1 MTPEIPET
9 TSTPE
14 DSETPAGPAVPETP
28 AIPETFETA
37 GLSAAAAASVVP
49 ELLADP
55 AASGA
60 LARFDGYRA
69 LVTGAG
75 RGIGAAIARRLAAE
89 GAWVLVTDLDG
100 ARAAQVAAEI
110 REHGGTA
117 DSLACDVAD
126 RAAVEAAV
134 AHAVSV
140 FGGLDVLVNN
150 AYACT
155 PDAALFEDEPDET
168 WQRDLDITLSGAY
181 RCARAALPHLAAS
194 GRGAIVGIGSVN
206 GVQDFGNH
214 AYSAAK
220 AGLAS
225 LTRTLAGHA
234 GPRGVRVNLVTP
246 GTIRTDAWSGRE
258 AELAKVSGLY
268 PLGRVGEP
276 DDIAGAVAFLASR
289 DAAWITGTTL
299 CVDGG
304 LTAVNTGFRQA
315 LAHD

>member
-1 MTPEIPET
+1 MT
-9 TSTPE
+9 
-14 DSETPAGPAVPETP
+14 
-28 AIPETFETA
+28 
-37 GLSAAAAASVVP
+37 SAALS
-49 ELLADP
+49 
-55 AASGA
+55 
-60 LARFDGYRA
+60 RFDEYGV
-69 LVTGAG
+69 LITGAAQ
-75 RGIGAAIARRLAAE
+75 GIGAATARRLAAE
-89 GAWVLVTDLDG
+89 GARVLVTDLDG
-100 ARAAQVAAEI
+100 DRAEAVAAQIRESGGAAE
-110 REHGGTA
+110 A
-117 DSLACDVAD
+117 LSCDVAD
-126 RAAVEAAV
+126 RAAVEGAV

-155 PDAALFEDEPDET
+155 PDAALFEDEPDEV

-194 GRGAIVGIGSVN
+194 GRGAIVSIGSVN

-234 GPRGVRVNLVTP
+234 GPRGVRVNLVAP
-246 GTIRTDAWSGRE
+246 GTVRTGGWADRE
-258 AELAKVSGLY
+258 AELARVSGLY

-276 DDIAGAVAFLASR
+276 EDIAAAVAFLASR
-289 DAAWITGTTL
+289 DAAWVTGTTL

-315 LAHD
+315 LTQE